1 MKLSK
6 RETLK
11 SVAWPADTAERARKG
26 FARRLEEALALRV
39 GEPRVVD
46 SAGNSVFASFVNE
59 SERKSDQLASSEIDK
74 RWLSISA
81 AINSNSV
88 ALQDSILESISE
100 PADLPFAEAFA
111 VGFSFARRKLPISE
125 VIASADEDF
134 SILVESLARFGD
146 ALPLDLRDEIVEQS
160 RDFARQVTSAPAG
173 GASRAGLASDLALL
187 GPPRPGSASTG
198 LSALQEAAAAAKRR
212 IVHIVGP
219 DLFSLLQGLADPS
232 EIMSPARL
240 TAASALMLEWGLCRT
255 FACLLLARSLTGDRQ
270 ERAFFKANLEDIAN
284 ASLSPA
290 AQQGLARILAGR
302 PRANRQPSRSRE
314 YADRLVAAYE
324 WLAGGLKARE
334 PTAVLCA
341 IVEIYCI
348 DQALVGFL
356 DWNKIVRIAKD
367 TFFITPEAAFV
378 TMLID
383 TESVRSR
390 YPEAS
395 KAMGTGALVVDVME
409 LFSTSRR
416 HQELPTL
423 LKQIQK
429 LPAPAASTLCE
440 AVLDRAILERL
451 AELLPMPKSS
461 PQTLPMDG
469 RGRLHSLRI
478 EALRLAEAR
487 GLLTKDYV
495 DKQIEHES
503 DQIRMHYFQ
512 HRMRRGRV
520 RITKDE
526 IRRTAQVVAEDF
538 IPTSLLRLRPGV
550 DDYLQGVISRLA
562 SYVADHLA
570 DTILFDSTTSVDQAL
585 SSNLRH
591 GIVLSR
597 ILRAFDDA
605 FHTVE
610 KSIPEWEEAKLSS
623 IFGKSSDRILGFRI
637 FVSKT
642 IKAFIQTTLT
652 VDRDGHLHNAFRQ
665 EVAAAIES
673 HVSGGA
679 EEGVSLDR
687 AVEKGGLRA
696 IENALSQAGDVLTS
710 QVKPMLLQELM
721 SVRIYTQEWVMAN
734 RDTVTFID
742 FLDTSLREACE
753 EVKQWIA
760 IAEDEGDP
768 ISFRLREVVNLEL
781 RTHYSSGHLRV
792 TVGCYRDA
800 KPADFAIRG
809 QYLNVFHEL
818 INNLLSNAFKHSGE
832 EFKTE
837 IEISL
842 HVSKEI
848 RLRCVNSVSQRKSV
862 EIQTNQDRTR
872 TLARNSVGRGARL
885 DELSGFQKMRL
896 AVSSGLNS
904 EAIVN
909 IPPISEKRAQ
919 FVVEIIVRE
928 APEIID
934 DES

>member
-1 MKLSK
+1 MKISK
-6 RETLK
+6 RAALN
-11 SVAWPADTAERARKG
+11 SIAWPKDSAQRVSKG
-26 FARRLEEALALRV
+26 FASRLGEALALRL
-39 GEPRVVD
+39 GEPGVV
-46 SAGNSVFASFVNE
+46 STVGNSVFASFVKE
-59 SERKSDQLASSEIDK
+59 CGRKSDPLASSEIDK

-81 AINSNSV
+81 AINSTSV
-88 ALQDSILESISE
+88 ALQDSILKSISE
-100 PADLPFAEAFA
+100 PLDLPLAEAFA
-111 VGFSFARRKLPISE
+111 VGFSFARRKLSIAE

-134 SILVESLARFGD
+134 SILVESAARFGS
-146 ALPLDLRDEIVEQS
+146 ALPPDLRDEIIEQS
-160 RDFARQVTSAPAG
+160 REFARKVSSAPTKVG
-173 GASRAGLASDLALL
+173 TWQEPALDFLKL
-187 GPPRPGSASTG
+187 GTLQPGSESTG
-198 LSALQEAAAAAKRR
+198 LSALQEAAAAAKRQA
-212 IVHIVGP
+212 IHIVGP

-232 EIMSPARL
+232 EKLSPARL
-240 TAASALMLEWGLCRT
+240 DAASTLMREWGLSKT
-255 FACLLLARSLTGDRQ
+255 FACLLAARSLIADRH
-270 ERAFFKANLEDIAN
+270 ERAFLKANLANIADG
-284 ASLSPA
+284 SLSLA
-290 AQQGLARILAGR
+290 AQQSLARIVAGKPQARR
-302 PRANRQPSRSRE
+302 PAPRSRD
-314 YADRLVAAYE
+314 YADKVVAAYE
-324 WLAGGLKARE
+324 WLAAGLKTRE
-334 PTAVLCA
+334 PTTVLSA

-348 DQALVGFL
+348 DRALVGFL
-356 DWNKIVRIAKD
+356 DWNKIVEIAKN
-367 TFFITPEAAFV
+367 TYFITPEAAFV

-383 TESVRSR
+383 TEYVRNR
-390 YPEAS
+390 YPEES
-395 KAMGTGALVVDVME
+395 KAMGTGALVVDVMQ

-423 LKQIQK
+423 MKQIQK
-429 LPAPAASTLCE
+429 LPAPAASALSE

-451 AELLPMPKSS
+451 AELLPTPKSWPQGS
-461 PQTLPMDG
+461 PIDD
-469 RGRLHSLRI
+469 RSRLHSLRI
-478 EALRLAEAR
+478 EALRLAETR

-495 DKQIEHES
+495 DKQIELES

-526 IRRTAQVVAEDF
+526 IRRTAKEVTEDF
-538 IPTSLLRLRPGV
+538 IPMNLLRLPRGAA
-550 DDYLQGVISRLA
+550 DYLQGVIARLA
-562 SYVADHLA
+562 SYVADQLA
-570 DTILFDSTTSVDQAL
+570 DTILFDSTASVDQAL

-610 KSIPEWEEAKLSS
+610 KSIPEWEEAKLST
-623 IFGKSSDRILGFRI
+623 IFGKSSDRILGFRS

-652 VDRDGHLHNAFRQ
+652 VDRDGDLHNAFRL
-665 EVAAAIES
+665 EVAAAIED
-673 HVSGGA
+673 HVSGGGTGTVTL
-679 EEGVSLDR
+679 ER
-687 AVEKGGLRA
+687 AVERGALRA
-696 IENALSQAGDVLTS
+696 IGNALSEAGNVLTT
-710 QVKPMLLQELM
+710 QVKPLLLEELM
-721 SVRIYTQEWVMAN
+721 SVRTYTQEWVRAN

-753 EVKQWIA
+753 EVRHWIA

-792 TVGCYRDA
+792 TVGCYRDG
-800 KPADFAIRG
+800 KPSDFAIRG

-842 HVSKEI
+842 YVSKEV
-848 RLRCVNSVSQRKSV
+848 RLRCVNSISQGKV
-862 EIQTNQDRTR
+862 AEIQANQDRTR
-872 TLARNSVGRGARL
+872 ALARHSVGRGARL
-885 DELSGFQKMRL
+885 DALSGFQKMRL
-896 AVSSGLNS
+896 AVSRGLKS
-904 EAIVN
+904 EAIMN

-934 DES
+934 DQG